1 MTPETN
7 TALAETNATYTP
19 ADRDETARRDWLHLA
34 NIQFSARRLGA
45 FLEAFQN
52 DPSSLLNASDAEL
65 EDAGCQAKHITRLR
79 DPAARPTTR
88 QIAWTEKHG
97 VRIVLR
103 DDSEYPRLLREIH
116 DPPPLLFVRGTLD
129 EADRFS
135 VGMVGSRRATS
146 YGKGVAERLA
156 KELAERGL
164 TIVSGGAV
172 GIDAAS
178 HRGALSGGGR
188 TIAVLGCGLDVDYP
202 RENGALF
209 ERVMAQG
216 ALVTEYPI
224 GAQPESWRFP
234 ARNRLISGMSLGTLV
249 VEAPKQSGALIT
261 AKYAAEHNRTVLTVP
276 GNIDRMTSAGSNEL
290 LRDGVIPV
298 LEVEDILHGLG
309 LVTLPAQRRHQQ
321 SLPLDTAETNAT
333 EEGAEPSGASSASR
347 TPAQFN
353 TRHNLPRSQQQLLE
367 CLELTPLHIDTVA
380 KAAGLSAT
388 QAGIEMTML
397 ELAGLVRRLPGNS
410 YIRLL

>member
-7 TALAETNATYTP
+7 TALAEPPAAYMP
-19 ADRDETARRDWLHLA
+19 ADRDESARRDWLHLA
-34 NIQFSARRLGA
+34 NIQFSARRLSA

-52 DPSSLLNASDAEL
+52 DPAMLLNASDAEL
-65 EDAGCQAKHITRLR
+65 EDAGCQPKHITRLR
-79 DPAARPTTR
+79 DPAARPTVR
-88 QIAWTEKHG
+88 QIAWLEKHG

-103 DDSEYPRLLREIH
+103 DDANYPRLLREIH
-116 DPPPLLFVRGTLD
+116 DPPPLLFVRGTL
-129 EADRFS
+129 EESDRFS

-164 TIVSGGAV
+164 TIISGGAV

-178 HRGALSGGGR
+178 HRGALTGGGR

-261 AKYAAEHNRTVLTVP
+261 AKYAAEHNRAVLTVP
-276 GNIDRMTSAGSNEL
+276 GNIDRMTSVGSNEL

-309 LVTLPAQRRHQQ
+309 LVTLPAQRKHQQ
-321 SLPLDTAETNAT
+321 SLPLDADETNAT
-333 EEGAEPSGASSASR
+333 DDSAEPSGASSASR

-353 TRHNLPRSQQQLLE
+353 TRHNLPRHQQQLLE